1 MFIVSII
8 GRPNVGKSSLF
19 NRIIGKRVAVVDDM
33 PGVTRDRH
41 YHDASWNG
49 CSFMVVDTG
58 GLEHATEEGMAREID
73 KQVMIACEESDVIL
87 FLVEA
92 VVGPTNQDVLIAKG
106 LRKHDKNKVV
116 LVINKAESKQA
127 AFELGAFYSLGF
139 SPVFPVSSLH
149 GKGVGDLLDHVCD
162 MLRHVE
168 KPIVTTIDKEGCL
181 RVAIVGRPNS
191 GKSSLLNRLVK
202 KERMIVSAAPG
213 TTRDSIDTEID
224 HDGTP
229 IILIDTAGLRKKSRV
244 DDDVEYYCNIRALES
259 VKRSDLCLLMV
270 DAADGIQEQ
279 DLRIVKHIQ
288 SNHKGFILC
297 WNKWDLVEKDHMTFD
312 HLVAQT
318 RKTYRELR
326 HVPMVSISA
335 LTGQRASHV
344 LDLAVDVYKRMT
356 TQVPLE
362 GLREKVKEWTMLHP
376 HPVTAN
382 EALRILSCDQFVA
395 RYPVFRFFAKNAKNA
410 RASYKRYLENK
421 IYENYGFDGC
431 PVVIEFHNPRS
442 THK

>member
-41 YHDASWNG
+41 YHDAAWNG
-49 CSFMVVDTG
+49 CGFMLVDTG

-73 KQVMIACEESDVIL
+73 KQVLIACEESDVIL

-92 VVGPTNQDVLIAKG
+92 IVGPTNLDVLIAKR
-106 LRKHDKNKVV
+106 LRKQDKSKVI

-127 AFELGAFYSLGF
+127 TFEMGAFFKLGF
-139 SPVFPVSSLH
+139 PEVFPVSSIH
-149 GKGVGDLLDHVCD
+149 GKGVGDLLDSVVEL
-162 MLRHVE
+162 LRQVK
-168 KPIVTTIDKEGCL
+168 KPIVTAIDKIDCL
-181 RVAIVGRPNS
+181 RIAIVGRPNA
-191 GKSSLLNRLVK
+191 GKSSLLNRLVNQ
-202 KERMIVSAAPG
+202 ERMIVSDAPG
-213 TTRDSIDTEID
+213 TTRDSIDTEIEYK
-224 HDGTP
+224 GSS
-229 IILIDTAGLRKKSRV
+229 IVLIDTAGLRKKSHV

-288 SNHKGFILC
+288 TNHKGFILC
-297 WNKWDLVEKDHMTFD
+297 WNKWDLVEKDHTTFD
-312 HLVAQT
+312 HLMAQT
-318 RKTYRELR
+318 KKTYRELR
-326 HVPMVSISA
+326 HIPMVSISA
-335 LTGQRASHV
+335 LTGQRSTHV
-344 LDLAVDVYKRMT
+344 LDLAMEVYARMT
-356 TQVPLE
+356 ATVPLND
-362 GLREKVKEWTMLHP
+362 LREKVKEWIKLHP

-382 EALRILSCDQFVA
+382 ESVQITGCDQFLA
-395 RYPVFRFFAKNAKNA
+395 RYPVFRFFAKNARNA

-421 IYENYGFDGC
+421 IYETYDFDGC
-431 PVVIEFHNPRS
+431 PVVIEFHNKGV
-442 THK
+442 HKP

>member
-1 MFIVSII
+1 MFTVSII

-19 NRIIGKRVAVVDDM
+19 NRIIGKRIAVVDGM

-41 YHDASWNG
+41 YHDAAWNG

-58 GLEHATEEGMAREID
+58 GLEHTTEEGMAREIE

-92 VVGPTNQDVLIAKG
+92 MVGPTSLDALIAKG

-127 AFELGAFYSLGF
+127 AFEVGSFYTLGF
-139 SPVFPVSSLH
+139 GEGFPVSSVH
-149 GKGVGDLLDHVCD
+149 GKGVGDLLDHVCGL
-162 MLRHVE
+162 LREVK
-168 KPIVTTIDKEGCL
+168 KPVVTTIDKDGCL
-181 RVAIVGRPNS
+181 KIAIVGRPNS

-202 KERMIVSAAPG
+202 QQRMIVSSAPG

-224 HDGTP
+224 HKGTP
-229 IILIDTAGLRKKSRV
+229 IVLIDTAGLRKKSRV
-244 DDDVEYYCNIRALES
+244 NDDVEYYCNIRALES

-318 RKTYRELR
+318 RKAFRELR
-326 HVPMVSISA
+326 YVPMVSISA
-335 LTGQRASHV
+335 LTGQRTAHV
-344 LDLAVDVYKRMT
+344 LDLAVEVYTRMT
-356 TQVPLE
+356 SRVPPE
-362 GLREKVKEWTMLHP
+362 DLREKVKEWIKLHP
-376 HPVTAN
+376 HPVTSN
-382 EALRILSCDQFVA
+382 EAVRITSCDQFVA
-395 RYPVFRFFAKNAKNA
+395 RYPVFRFFTKNARSA

-421 IYENYGFDGC
+421 IYENYKFDGC
-431 PVVIEFHNPRS
+431 PVVIEFHNPRNPHS
-442 THK
+442 

>member
-1 MFIVSII
+1 
-8 GRPNVGKSSLF
+8 VGKSSLF

-41 YHDASWNG
+41 YHEAAWNG
-49 CSFMVVDTG
+49 ISFIVVDTG
-58 GLEHATEEGMAREID
+58 GLEHATEEGMAREVD
-73 KQVMIACEESDVIL
+73 KQVMVACEESDVIL

-92 VVGPTNQDVLIAKG
+92 VVGPTNLDTLIAKR

-127 AFELGAFYSLGF
+127 AFELGAFYALGLN
-139 SPVFPVSSLH
+139 PVFPVSSLH
-149 GKGVGDLLDHVCD
+149 GKGVGDLLDHVCG
-162 MLRHVE
+162 MLKAVK
-168 KPIVTTIDKEGCL
+168 KPLVTTIDKEGCL
-181 RVAIVGRPNS
+181 RIAIVGRPNS

-202 KERMIVSAAPG
+202 KERMIVSSAPG

-224 HDGTP
+224 HKGTP
-229 IILIDTAGLRKKSRV
+229 IILIDTAGLRKKSHV
-244 DDDVEYYCNIRALES
+244 NDDVEYYCNIRALES

-288 SNHKGFILC
+288 TSHKGFILC

-312 HLVAQT
+312 HLAAQS

-326 HVPMVSISA
+326 HVPMMSISA
-335 LTGQRASHV
+335 LTGQRTAQV
-344 LDLAVDVYKRMT
+344 LDLAVKVYTRMT
-356 TQVPLE
+356 ALVPLD
-362 GLREKVKEWTMLHP
+362 GLREKVKEWTRLHP

-382 EALRILSCDQFVA
+382 EAMRIISCDQFVA
-395 RYPVFRFFAKNAKNA
+395 RYPVFRFFAKNARNA

-421 IYENYGFDGC
+421 IYENYEFDGC
-431 PVVIEFHNPRS
+431 PVVVEFHNPRDPRS
-442 THK
+442 

>member
-8 GRPNVGKSSLF
+8 GRPNVGKSTLF

-49 CSFMVVDTG
+49 CSFLLVDTG

-92 VVGPTNQDVLIAKG
+92 VVGPTNLDGLIARG

-127 AFELGAFYSLGF
+127 AFELGAFYKLGF
-139 SPVFPVSSLH
+139 GSVFPVSSLH
-149 GKGVGDLLDHVCD
+149 GKGVGDLLDHVCGL
-162 MLRHVE
+162 LREVK
-168 KPIVTTIDKEGCL
+168 KPVASTIDKDGCL
-181 RVAIVGRPNS
+181 KIAIVGRPNS

-202 KERMIVSAAPG
+202 QERMIVSAAPG

-224 HDGTP
+224 HKGTP
-229 IILIDTAGLRKKSRV
+229 VVLIDTAGLRKKARV

-259 VKRSDLCLLMV
+259 VKRSDLCLLMI

-288 SNHKGFILC
+288 TNRKGMVLC
-297 WNKWDLVEKDHMTFD
+297 WNKWDLVDKDHTTFD
-312 HLVAQT
+312 RLAKRT
-318 RKTYRELR
+318 KNSFRELR
-326 HVPMVSISA
+326 HIPMVSISA
-335 LTGQRASHV
+335 LTGQRTAQV
-344 LDLAVDVYKRMT
+344 LDMALGVYARMT
-356 TQVPLE
+356 AQAPLDE
-362 GLREKVKEWTMLHP
+362 FREKVKEWTMVHP

-382 EALRILSCDQFVA
+382 EPVQIISCDQFAA
-395 RYPVFRFFAKNAKNA
+395 RYPLFRFFAKNARNA

-421 IYENYGFDGC
+421 IHEHYDLDGC
-431 PVVIEFHNPRS
+431 PVVIEFHNPRKPQS
-442 THK
+442 

>member
-19 NRIIGKRVAVVDDM
+19 NRIIGKRVAVVDGM

-49 CSFMVVDTG
+49 CSFVLIDTG

-92 VVGPTNQDVLIAKG
+92 VVGPTNLDGLIAKR

-139 SPVFPVSSLH
+139 GPGFAVSSLH
-149 GKGVGDLLDHVCD
+149 GKGVGDLLDHVCGL
-162 MLRHVE
+162 LRKVK
-168 KPIVTTIDKEGCL
+168 KPAVTTIDTDGCL
-181 RVAIVGRPNS
+181 KIAIVGRPNS

-224 HDGTP
+224 HNGTP
-229 IILIDTAGLRKKSRV
+229 VVLIDTAGLRKKARV
-244 DDDVEYYCNIRALES
+244 DGDVEYYCNIRALES
-259 VKRSDLCLLMV
+259 VKRSDLCLLLV

-288 SNHKGFILC
+288 ANRKGFVLC
-297 WNKWDLVEKDHMTFD
+297 WNKWDLVEKNHMTFD
-312 HLVAQT
+312 HLAART

-326 HVPMVSISA
+326 HVPMLSISA
-335 LTGQRASHV
+335 LTGQRTAQV
-344 LDLAVDVYKRMT
+344 LDVALSVYARMT
-356 TQVPLE
+356 ARVPLD
-362 GLREKVKEWTMLHP
+362 GLRAKVREWTTLHP

-382 EALRILSCDQFVA
+382 EALRIVSCDQFA
-395 RYPVFRFFAKNAKNA
+395 AQYPVFRFFAKNARNA

-421 IYENYGFDGC
+421 IYENYEFDGC
-431 PVVIEFHNPRS
+431 PVVIEFHNPRRP
-442 THK
+442 